1 MRGVTGWG
9 WRWGTAI
16 VLVGVAAG
24 CGSSSTGPGG
34 RTACSPPLSIGPTTF
49 TEGAPSTISATYTAS
64 VTGDGTITSL
74 TYVGASGQVTVT
86 NPVLPFSV
94 DATVPLPTQAG
105 MSASGYYTNGTVTIA
120 YQASV
125 GASDDEQTNQVC
137 GGSNN

>member
-1 MRGVTGWG
+1 
-9 WRWGTAI
+9 

-49 TEGAPSTISATYTAS
+49 SEGAPSTISVTYTAS

-74 TYVGASGQVTVT
+74 TYVGGSGPVTIN
-86 NPVLPFSV
+86 NPTLPFSV
-94 DATVPLPTQAG
+94 DTTVSLPTQAA

-120 YQASV
+120 YQANV
-125 GASDDEQTNQVC
+125 GGGDIEQTNQVC
-137 GGSNN
+137 GGNNG